1 MPTKNSIYNNKNL
14 NRGVCDFIIDDT
26 INVIPCAGEEKGTF
40 HNLFLTP
47 EQIPGRILGSL
58 NNMEFKLIKAKNCF
72 NNPDKGIGNCNHE
85 GSLIRYDWDNYKSPT
100 YKYSSCN
107 PNYVS
112 VYEKCKNF
120 WYIF

>member
-58 NNMEFKLIKAKNCF
+58 NNMEF
-72 NNPDKGIGNCNHE
+72 
-85 GSLIRYDWDNYKSPT
+85 
-100 YKYSSCN
+100 
-107 PNYVS
+107 
-112 VYEKCKNF
+112 
-120 WYIF
+120 